1 MRVVS
6 AVKEIKQNY
15 MLQRL
20 WGKGAI
26 LDRADLMF
34 EHIYAK
40 NIIKIAK
47 DNARSM

>member
-1 MRVVS
+1 MIS
-6 AVKEIKQNY
+6 AVKEIKQNHV
-15 MLQRL
+15 LQQL
-20 WGKGAI
+20 WEKGAV

-47 DNARSM
+47 DNARSK